1 MNKLFNNILVPIDF
15 SEVSELA
22 VEKAIDIANHFKCN
36 IHLVFAETNKIGTQS
51 GQLQKN
57 VNRSGSAAD
66 AETRLFQLQNKYT
79 YRLHPGQS
87 IHSSVR
93 KGNRNRAV
101 IEYAL
106 RYNID
111 LVIIGRV
118 TGVVRNLIIGRY
130 RINEI
135 TKQIECPVLTVRK
148 DAAHDQW
155 INSANHQWMNIVLPV
170 CSMLPIRKIMF
181 ASYLARKYNSK
192 IHLLSIAGDEKEEDA
207 DHNQYLYKAYQ
218 LLRDNTNLMI
228 ECHTIR
234 GHNIADSTLRFA
246 RKINADLIVVN
257 PGKESRLSGFVNKL
271 FDGSLFTESGI
282 PVLTISAV

>member
-15 SEVSELA
+15 SAVSELA
-22 VEKAIDIANHFKCN
+22 VEKAVDIANHFKCN
-36 IHLVFAETNKIGTQS
+36 IHLVIAEKHKIGVQP
-51 GQLQKN
+51 GPLHPNNK
-57 VNRSGSAAD
+57 RSGAGAD
-66 AETRLFQLQNKYT
+66 TETRLSRLQHKL
-79 YRLHPGQS
+79 RSSLDPGLS
-87 IHSSVR
+87 VHSSVR

-111 LVIIGRV
+111 LVIIGRG
-118 TGVVRNLIIGRY
+118 TGVLRDMINGGY

-135 TKQIECPVLTVRK
+135 TKQIECPVLIVRK
-148 DAAHDQW
+148 DAHRDRW
-155 INSANHQWMNIVLPV
+155 INATDNQWMNIVLPV
-170 CSMLPIRKIMF
+170 CSMLPLRKIMF
-181 ASYLARKYNSK
+181 ASYLARKFNSK
-192 IHLLSIAGDEKEEDA
+192 IHLLSIAGEKTELEA
-207 DHNQYLYKAYQ
+207 DRNQYLSKTYQ
-218 LLRDNTNLMI
+218 LLRDNTSLLV

-271 FDGSLFTESGI
+271 IHGSLFTESKI
-282 PVLTISAV
+282 PVLTISSL